1 MALICVQCGL
11 QYVRQS
17 ALDKHVDTIHGPAPY
32 TVPPTI
38 ELAEKSGVFKNRR
51 PCATGCGFDVAEKD
65 VTYGVGSRAQTYRV
79 LIHVGFTLA
88 DYPKIERC
96 AAS

>member
-11 QYVRQS
+11 QYARQS
-17 ALDKHVDTIHGPAPY
+17 SLDKHAYTIHGPAPF

-38 ELAEKSGVFKNRR
+38 ELAEKATFEGRR

-65 VTYGVGSRAQTYRV
+65 VTYGVGSRQQTYRV
-79 LIHVGFTLA
+79 LIHVGFQLA

-96 AAS
+96 HAS